1 MFTRKLGLRLIGCF
15 FLSGCLLVASS
26 ATVQAQGAFGFQNR
40 QVGGV
45 SIDADGVL
53 KNLNVDQQLA
63 VRREQELALGAVPG
77 DLAAPT
83 ELRKISLRQLEA
95 AIVEHR
101 KQGTPLPDE
110 IRYLAGLQRIRYVF
124 VVPEQQDIILAG
136 PAEGWRVDNLGEVVG
151 TKSGQPV
158 MLLDDLLVALRTVDN
173 AHQGG
178 ISCSIDPTNDGLQRI
193 RILAGQLAT
202 IGNPDET
209 IANLEQTLG
218 PQIISVTGVPASS
231 HFARV
236 MVAADYK
243 MKRLAMGFD
252 PTPIKA
258 MPSFL
263 SMVKAGPRGMNNMM
277 PRWWLAPSY
286 AGVLAS
292 PDGMAYELKGAGVK
306 CVAEEDFLKADGSK
320 ERGAK
325 PNAVSKKWA
334 DNMTDHYDQLAA
346 KESIF
351 GELRNCIDMAV
362 VAALM
367 TKEHLTEKAGHS
379 FPEFLNA
386 KDLPIQQFHA
396 PKHVNSIAS
405 LMRKGS
411 NWVITVSGGVQIDS
425 WTPVMKPET
434 SEKLATVRAAQTAA
448 PGKAW
453 WWN

>member
-1 MFTRKLGLRLIGCF
+1 M
-15 FLSGCLLVASS
+15 
-26 ATVQAQGAFGFQNR
+26 QR

-53 KNLNVDQQLA
+53 KNLTVDQQLA
-63 VRREQELALGAVPG
+63 VRREQELALRAVPG
-77 DLAAPT
+77 DMVGHT
-83 ELRKISLRQLEA
+83 EMRKISLRQLEA
-95 AIVEHR
+95 AIVEQR
-101 KQGTPLPDE
+101 KQGGPLPDE

-124 VVPEQQDIILAG
+124 VVPEQQDIVLAG
-136 PAEGWRVDNLGEVVG
+136 PAEGWRVNNLGEVVG
-151 TKSGQPV
+151 VKTGQPV
-158 MLLDDLLVALRTVDN
+158 LLLDDLLVALRTVDN
-173 AHQGG
+173 ARQGG
-178 ISCSIDPTNDGLQRI
+178 ISCSIDPTTDGLQRV
-193 RILAGQLAT
+193 RVLASQLQT
-202 IGNPDET
+202 IGNPDDT
-209 IANLEQTLG
+209 AANLEQTLG
-218 PQIISVTGVPASS
+218 PQVISVTGVPASS
-231 HFARV
+231 HYARV

-263 SMVKAGPRGMNNMM
+263 SMIKAGPRGMNNMM
-277 PRWWLAPSY
+277 PRWWLAPNY

-325 PNAVSKKWA
+325 PNLVSKKWA
-334 DNMTDHYDQLAA
+334 DSMTAHYDELAA

-351 GELRNCIDMAV
+351 GELRNCIDVAV

-379 FPEFLNA
+379 FPELLNA
-386 KDLPIQQFHA
+386 KDLPTEQYHA
-396 PKHVNSIAS
+396 PHHVNSIAS
-405 LMRKGS
+405 LMQKGS

-425 WTPVMKPET
+425 WTPVMKPEP
-434 SEKLATVRAAQTAA
+434 SEKLVSVRAAEAMT
-448 PGKAW
+448 PGKSW

>member
-1 MFTRKLGLRLIGCF
+1 MSTGKLTRRLALWLL
-15 FLSGCLLVASS
+15 LSGSLLCAWS
-26 ATVQAQGAFGFQNR
+26 ATLQAQFVQR

-53 KNLNVDQQLA
+53 KNLTVDQLLA
-63 VRREQELALGAVPG
+63 VRREQELALRDVPG
-77 DLAAPT
+77 DMVGHT
-83 ELRKISLRQLEA
+83 EMRKISLRQLEA

-101 KQGTPLPDE
+101 KQGRPLPDE

-124 VVPEQQDIILAG
+124 VVPDQQDIVLAG

-151 TKSGQPV
+151 IKTGQPV
-158 MLLDDLLVALRTVDN
+158 LLLDDLLVALRTVDN
-173 AHQGG
+173 ARQGG
-178 ISCSIDPTNDGLQRI
+178 ISCSIDPTTDGLQRV
-193 RILAGQLAT
+193 RALASQLQT
-202 IGNPDET
+202 IGIPDET
-209 IANLEQTLG
+209 AANLEQTLG

-231 HFARV
+231 HYARV

-252 PTPIKA
+252 HTPIKA

-263 SMVKAGPRGMNNMM
+263 SMIKAGPRGMNNMM
-277 PRWWLAPSY
+277 PRWWLAPNY
-286 AGVLAS
+286 EGVLAS

-320 ERGAK
+320 QRGAK
-325 PNAVSKKWA
+325 PNPVSKKWA
-334 DNMTDHYDQLAA
+334 DSMTAHYDELAA

-351 GELRNCIDMAV
+351 GELRNCIDLAV

-379 FPEFLNA
+379 FPELLNA
-386 KDLPIQQFHA
+386 KDLPIEQYHA

-405 LMRKGS
+405 LMQKGS

-425 WTPVMKPET
+425 WTQVMKPQP
-434 SEKLATVRAAQTAA
+434 SEKLASVRAAETTTV
-448 PGKAW
+448 GKSW